1 MTAQWWEMASNIVTV
16 IGLPFALAVFI
27 WEQRRQRQNDEEEIY
42 QRLSDEYTTF
52 MKLVMENADLGL
64 LKRGGEP
71 GRETTPMEPEQ
82 EERKQA
88 LFNILIALFERSYIL
103 VYEEKMNPQTRR
115 LWQSWEDYMRDWCR
129 RADFRTAL
137 DELLRGEDPA
147 FAEHIQRIRAEEAPD
162 STHTPAG

>member
-1 MTAQWWEMASNIVTV
+1 MNPQWWDTAANVVTV
-16 IGLPFALAVFI
+16 IGLPFALVVFI
-27 WEQRRQRQNDEEEIY
+27 WEQRRQRQNEEEEIY

-64 LKRGGEP
+64 LKRG
-71 GRETTPMEPEQ
+71 RELAPMDPEQ
-82 EERKQA
+82 EERKLA
-88 LFNILIALFERSYIL
+88 LFNILIALFERAYIL

-129 RADFRTAL
+129 RQDFRAAL

-147 FAEHIQRIRAEEAPD
+147 FADHIQRIRAEETKP
-162 STHTPAG
+162 G